1 MNNLTGNTVIVTGCT
16 GGVGKAVCKLLAAR
30 GAIIIG
36 ISRKNDDL
44 LEEELKKV
52 NPENSFLPV
61 DLSIYNLCEKAI
73 KIIHNRYQKIDILIN
88 CAGSIIPGQFEKL
101 NAEEIDSIIKNNLY
115 SVVYSVKAILPY
127 MFQQHSGKIIV
138 IGSLGGI
145 IPIPYEAIY
154 SSVKFAVRGFSLSL
168 AEELKETGVKLS
180 LISPGSIKTKML
192 DIEAMDEESAI
203 SFVQK
208 PMKAD
213 KIAWEVLS
221 VICKPKTEIILP
233 KSSALT
239 SLIVNQF
246 SLLFSLLYPILDW
259 VGKRRQRKYQPT
271 LQPPSKGRGSSKPF
285 SFGEEPLTEGKS

>member
-145 IPIPYEAIY
+145 IPMPYEAIY
-154 SSVKFAVRGFSLSL
+154 SSVKFAVRGFFLSVR
-168 AEELKETGVKLS
+168 EELKGTGIKLS
-180 LISPGSIKTKML
+180 LISPGSIKSRML
-192 DIEAMDEESAI
+192 DIEAKDSNSAI

-208 PMKAD
+208 PMKPE
-213 KIAWEVLS
+213 KIAEEVLS
-221 VICKPKTEIILP
+221 IIDKPVREVILP
-233 KSSALT
+233 KGSTLI
-239 SLIVNQF
+239 SLIVN
-246 SLLFSLLYPILDW
+246 
-259 VGKRRQRKYQPT
+259 R
-271 LQPPSKGRGSSKPF
+271 F
-285 SFGEEPLTEGKS
+285 SFLLSLIFPLLNMIGRRGQNNYRTSVLNN